1 MDPCWPPRRL
11 SRLEVMRPY
20 VCWLAAAGA
29 FMLAGCLGSEQ
40 SAVATP
46 HREPRG
52 ASTNFRGMLNEPQH
66 RHHRTAVFPSLTSAE
81 HTLHRVNNPVNRDLH
96 YLSDVRNYGLPDVPV
111 TEPPILRPVLA
122 PLPPARSAELL

>member
-29 FMLAGCLGSEQ
+29 FMLAACLGSEQ

-52 ASTNFRGMLNEPQH
+52 ATTNFLGMLYQVGQAWFGLSEE
-66 RHHRTAVFPSLTSAE
+66 TAHLFMTIHEGGWLGGNLKVYYSYSVTLGSGLLALGFFGLT
-81 HTLHRVNNPVNRDLH
+81 L
-96 YLSDVRNYGLPDVPV
+96 
-111 TEPPILRPVLA
+111 LRRRRR
-122 PLPPARSAELL
+122 PAM